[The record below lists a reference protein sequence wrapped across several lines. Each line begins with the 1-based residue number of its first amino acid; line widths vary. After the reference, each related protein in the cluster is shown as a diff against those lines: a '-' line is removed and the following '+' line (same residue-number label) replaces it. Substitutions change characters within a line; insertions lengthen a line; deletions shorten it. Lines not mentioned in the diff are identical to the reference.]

1 MKEFSTITELSKV
14 VRSKIN
20 SYNASEPSRKS
31 DAYNE
36 LLNDIQEIMSSEK
49 NRSMIYRG
57 KSISSVFRKTLGS
70 WRMNIWLEIVDK
82 LK

>member
-1 MKEFSTITELSKV
+1 
-14 VRSKIN
+14 
-20 SYNASEPSRKS
+20 
-31 DAYNE
+31 
-36 LLNDIQEIMSSEK
+36 
-49 NRSMIYRG
+49 MIYRG